1 MGLIQDVL
9 KRLPKPGLGDFTPEG
24 YEALHALHSKKP
36 INDMIEW
43 TALDAFRMRKA
54 EDTPDGLVI
63 TVREFQIKEIK
74 K

>member
-9 KRLPKPGLGDFTPEG
+9 KHLPKPGLGGFTPEA
-24 YEALHALHSKKP
+24 YEALHALHSGKP

-63 TVREFQIKEIK
+63 TVREFQLKEIK
-74 K
+74 